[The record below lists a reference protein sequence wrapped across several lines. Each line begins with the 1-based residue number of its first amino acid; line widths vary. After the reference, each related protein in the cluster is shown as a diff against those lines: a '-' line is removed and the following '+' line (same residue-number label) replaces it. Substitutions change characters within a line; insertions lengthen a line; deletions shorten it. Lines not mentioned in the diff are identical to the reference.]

1 MSVSGIYAIRR
12 VAMGLATVSLNAN
25 AAVRGASAITTCRG
39 DSEGRVSYKFE
50 AKVGLVWIIRQRQI
64 NTMGIPSY
72 FRKLVDNYKG
82 LICRNKPGAVGW
94 LMFDFNCLMYHVL
107 RRPDCPAYVAD
118 RKAVWE
124 AAFLDEI
131 ARYTLKVIRQAEP
144 VRGVYIA
151 IDGVAPMAKI
161 KQQRMRRFKVG
172 ESASPGGD
180 SSAAVGSLIAPP
192 NPPSHGTIRSA
203 GEVQNENGVGGLGG
217 EALSPSWDKNALTPG
232 TAFMAAVSARLQ
244 KLIRDHQPAGQRWLL
259 SDTTEAGEG
268 EQKIVAQMRAGLCEG
283 SEGVVVYGLDADLIV
298 LSLWTRAT
306 HMAGRPMW
314 LFRERI
320 ERGEMVRNA
329 VGEEQFEWFSIGILE
344 DAVCI
349 GRGEAD
355 RLPYLQD
362 YCAAMMLLGNDFLPT
377 SMTFRLK
384 EGGHPRLLELVE
396 KGRKAATGGRL
407 WTASSGLD
415 LKGWHAALQYL
426 SYGEERRFKQA
437 VEKKL
442 MAKGND
448 TDPEDE
454 PLRVKADAVF
464 LDGSVCGGELV
475 GGWRGLYAQIGFG
488 GESGRRE
495 AVEKYIEG
503 LTWIVDYYTGRP
515 ISMEW
520 FYPWHFP
527 PLWEDVAAGLK
538 AGGWRAPPVPG
549 ARGLRPV
556 EQLAM
561 VLPLRSWGLIPAGE
575 PVRRLPELAP
585 EWFPEHYELQS
596 IGKRFA
602 WECEPEIPI
611 PTPAQVWAMV

>member
-1 MSVSGIYAIRR
+1 
-12 VAMGLATVSLNAN
+12 
-25 AAVRGASAITTCRG
+25 
-39 DSEGRVSYKFE
+39 
-50 AKVGLVWIIRQRQI
+50 
-64 NTMGIPSY
+64 MGIPSY

-82 LICRNKPGAVGW
+82 LLCRNKPGAVGW
-94 LMFDFNCLMYHVL
+94 LMFDFNCLMYHVM

-131 ARYTLKVIRQAEP
+131 ARYTLKVIRQVGP

-172 ESASPGGD
+172 GD

-192 NPPSHGTIRSA
+192 NPPSHGTISDVGVDCAGIPPETGVRGRERS
-203 GEVQNENGVGGLGG
+203 
-217 EALSPSWDKNALTPG
+217 EAPPWDKNALTPG

-244 KLIRDHQPAGQRWLL
+244 KLIRDHQPADQRWLL

-268 EQKIVAQMRAGLCEG
+268 EQKIVAQMRTGLCAG
-283 SEGVVVYGLDADLIV
+283 SEGIVVYGLDADLIV

-329 VGEEQFEWFSIGILE
+329 AGEEQFEWFNISVLE
-344 DAVCI
+344 DAVCE
-349 GRGEAD
+349 GCEAGQ

-384 EGGHPRLLELVE
+384 EGGHNRLLELVE
-396 KGRKAATGGRL
+396 KARKAASGGRL
-407 WTASSGLD
+407 WTVENGLD
-415 LKGWHAALQYL
+415 LKGWQVGLQYL
-426 SYGEERRFKQA
+426 SYGEEGRFKRA

-442 MAKGND
+442 MAKGDD

-454 PLRVKADAVF
+454 PLRVRADAVF
-464 LDGSVCGGELV
+464 LDGGEVGAELV
-475 GGWRGLYAQIGFG
+475 GGWRGLYAQIAFG

-538 AGGWRAPPVPG
+538 TGGFRAPPVPG
-549 ARGLRPV
+549 ARCLRPV

-561 VLPLRSWGLIPAGE
+561 VLPLRSWSLIPEGE
-575 PVRRLPELAP
+575 AVRRLPELAP
-585 EWFPEHYELQS
+585 ELFPERYELQS

-611 PTPAQVWAMV
+611 PTPAQVWAIVG

>member
-1 MSVSGIYAIRR
+1 
-12 VAMGLATVSLNAN
+12 
-25 AAVRGASAITTCRG
+25 
-39 DSEGRVSYKFE
+39 
-50 AKVGLVWIIRQRQI
+50 
-64 NTMGIPSY
+64 MGIPSY

-107 RRPDCPAYVAD
+107 RRPDCPTYVAE

-144 VRGVYIA
+144 TRGVYIA

-161 KQQRMRRFKVG
+161 KQQRMRRFKGGG
-172 ESASPGGD
+172 ESVATETISDVGVDCAGSIVNTVAEPPQGG
-180 SSAAVGSLIAPP
+180 GFGGPCPP
-192 NPPSHGTIRSA
+192 T
-203 GEVQNENGVGGLGG
+203 
-217 EALSPSWDKNALTPG
+217 WDKNALTPG

-283 SEGVVVYGLDADLIV
+283 GEGVVVYGLDADLIV

-306 HMAGRPMW
+306 HMEGRPMW

-329 VGEEQFEWFSIGILE
+329 AGEEQFEWFSIGILE
-344 DAVCI
+344 DAVCEN
-349 GRGEAD
+349 RSAAD

-396 KGRKAATGGRL
+396 KSRKASSGGRL
-407 WTASSGLD
+407 WTAGSGLD
-415 LKGWHAALQYL
+415 LKGWRVGLQYL
-426 SYGEERRFKQA
+426 SYGEEGRFKRA

-442 MAKGND
+442 MAKGDD
-448 TDPEDE
+448 TNPEDE
-454 PLRVKADAVF
+454 PLRLRADAVF
-464 LDGSVCGGELV
+464 LDGTELV
-475 GGWRGLYAQIGFG
+475 TDWRGLYAQIAFG
-488 GESGRRE
+488 GEAGRRE

-538 AGGWRAPPVPG
+538 VGGWRAPPAPG
-549 ARGLRPV
+549 VRGLRPV

-561 VLPLRSWGLIPAGE
+561 VLPLRSWSLIPAGE

-585 EWFPEHYELQS
+585 EWFPERYELQS

-611 PTPAQVWAMV
+611 PTPAQVWAVVG

>member
-1 MSVSGIYAIRR
+1 
-12 VAMGLATVSLNAN
+12 
-25 AAVRGASAITTCRG
+25 
-39 DSEGRVSYKFE
+39 
-50 AKVGLVWIIRQRQI
+50 
-64 NTMGIPSY
+64 MGIPSY

-82 LICRNKPGAVGW
+82 LVCRNKPGAVGW

-107 RRPDCPAYVAD
+107 RRPDCPAYSAD

-131 ARYTLKVIRQAEP
+131 ARYTLKVIRQVEP
-144 VRGVYIA
+144 ARGVYIA

-161 KQQRMRRFKVG
+161 KQQRMRRFR
-172 ESASPGGD
+172 GGGAD
-180 SSAAVGSLIAPP
+180 APP
-192 NPPSHGTIRSA
+192 IPPSL
-203 GEVQNENGVGGLGG
+203 GENTTPLTAQSVGGIGG
-217 EALSPSWDKNALTPG
+217 EALSPWDKNALTPG
-232 TAFMAAVSARLQ
+232 TAFMAAVSTRLQ

-268 EQKIVAQMRAGLCEG
+268 EQKIVAQMRAGLCTGPEG
-283 SEGVVVYGLDADLIV
+283 IVVYGLDADLIV
-298 LSLWTRAT
+298 LSLWTRAMY
-306 HMAGRPMW
+306 MAGRPMW

-329 VGEEQFEWFSIGILE
+329 VGEEQFEWFSIGVLE
-344 DAVCI
+344 DAVCE
-349 GRGEAD
+349 GREGAQ

-396 KGRKAATGGRL
+396 KARRAASGGRL
-407 WTASSGLD
+407 WTEEGGLD
-415 LKGWHAALQYL
+415 LKGWQVGLQYL
-426 SYGEERRFKQA
+426 TYGEEGRFKRT

-442 MAKGND
+442 MAKGDD

-454 PLRVKADAVF
+454 PLRLRADAVF
-464 LDGSVCGGELV
+464 LDGPTGELV
-475 GGWRGLYAQIGFG
+475 GGWRQLYAQIAFG
-488 GESGRRE
+488 GEAGRRE
-495 AVEKYIEG
+495 AVKKYIEG
-503 LTWIVDYYTGRP
+503 LTWVVDYYTGRP

-527 PLWEDVAAGLK
+527 PLWEDIATGLR
-538 AGGWRAPPVPG
+538 GGWRAPPAPG
-549 ARGLRPV
+549 ARVLRPV

-561 VLPLRSWGLIPAGE
+561 VLPLRSWSLIPVGE

-585 EWFPEHYELQS
+585 EWFPERFEVQS

-611 PTPAQVWAMV
+611 PTPAQVWAKIR

>member
-1 MSVSGIYAIRR
+1 
-12 VAMGLATVSLNAN
+12 
-25 AAVRGASAITTCRG
+25 
-39 DSEGRVSYKFE
+39 
-50 AKVGLVWIIRQRQI
+50 
-64 NTMGIPSY
+64 MGIPSY

-107 RRPDCPAYVAD
+107 RRPDCPVYVAD

-192 NPPSHGTIRSA
+192 NPPSGGDSLALAPPNPPSGGDSLALAPPNPPSHGTISDIGVDCAGIPPETGVRGRERS
-203 GEVQNENGVGGLGG
+203 
-217 EALSPSWDKNALTPG
+217 EAPPWDKNALTPG

-344 DAVCI
+344 DAVCE
-349 GRGEAD
+349 GRAAAD

-396 KGRKAATGGRL
+396 KARKAATGGRL
-407 WTASSGLD
+407 WTAGSGLD
-415 LKGWHAALQYL
+415 LKGWQVGLQYL
-426 SYGEERRFKQA
+426 SYGEEGRFKRA

-442 MAKGND
+442 MAKGDDN
-448 TDPEDE
+448 DPEDE

-464 LDGSVCGGELV
+464 MEKSTGELV
-475 GGWRGLYAQIGFG
+475 DGWRQLYAQIAFG
-488 GESGRRE
+488 GEAGRRE

-538 AGGWRAPPVPG
+538 VGGWRAPPTPG
-549 ARGLRPV
+549 ERGLRPV

-561 VLPLRSWGLIPAGE
+561 VLPLRSWSLIPAGE

-585 EWFPEHYELQS
+585 EWFPERYELQS

-611 PTPAQVWAMV
+611 PTPAQVWAVVG

>member
-1 MSVSGIYAIRR
+1 
-12 VAMGLATVSLNAN
+12 
-25 AAVRGASAITTCRG
+25 
-39 DSEGRVSYKFE
+39 
-50 AKVGLVWIIRQRQI
+50 
-64 NTMGIPSY
+64 MGIPSY

-82 LICRNKPGAVGW
+82 LLCRNKPGAVGW
-94 LMFDFNCLMYHVL
+94 LMFDFNCLMYHVM

-131 ARYTLKVIRQAEP
+131 ARYTLKVIRQVGP

-172 ESASPGGD
+172 ESASPPNPPSGGD
-180 SSAAVGSLIAPP
+180 SSAAIGSLIAPP
-192 NPPSHGTIRSA
+192 NPPSHGTIMGTEA
-203 GEVQNENGVGGLGG
+203 ELPQDGGFGG
-217 EALSPSWDKNALTPG
+217 PCPPTWDKNALTPG

-244 KLIRDHQPAGQRWLL
+244 KLIRDHQPTDQRWLL
-259 SDTTEAGEG
+259 SDTTETGEG
-268 EQKIVAQMRAGLCEG
+268 EQKIVAQMRSGLCTG
-283 SEGVVVYGLDADLIV
+283 SEGIVIYGLDADLIV

-329 VGEEQFEWFSIGILE
+329 AGEEQFEWFNIGILE
-344 DAVCI
+344 DAVCDERHGSQSGGSGP
-349 GRGEAD
+349 GRSAAD

-384 EGGHPRLLELVE
+384 EGGHNRLLELVE
-396 KGRKAATGGRL
+396 KARKAATGGRL
-407 WTASSGLD
+407 WTAENGLD
-415 LKGWHAALQYL
+415 LKGWQVGLQYL
-426 SYGEERRFKQA
+426 SYGEEGRFKRA

-464 LDGSVCGGELV
+464 LDGSACGGELV
-475 GGWRGLYAQIGFG
+475 GGWRGLYAQIAFG

-538 AGGWRAPPVPG
+538 AGGFRAPPVPG
-549 ARGLRPV
+549 ARMLRPV

-561 VLPLRSWGLIPAGE
+561 VLPLRSWSLIPAGE
-575 PVRRLPELAP
+575 AVRRLPELAP

-611 PTPAQVWAMV
+611 PTPAQVWAVVG

>member
-1 MSVSGIYAIRR
+1 
-12 VAMGLATVSLNAN
+12 
-25 AAVRGASAITTCRG
+25 
-39 DSEGRVSYKFE
+39 
-50 AKVGLVWIIRQRQI
+50 
-64 NTMGIPSY
+64 MGIPSY

-107 RRPDCPAYVAD
+107 RRPDCPTYVAE

-144 VRGVYIA
+144 TRGVYIA

-161 KQQRMRRFKVG
+161 KQQRMRRFKGAPV
-172 ESASPGGD
+172 EETIN
-180 SSAAVGSLIAPP
+180 SSGVDCTGVPPETGVRGRERSEAPP
-192 NPPSHGTIRSA
+192 
-203 GEVQNENGVGGLGG
+203 
-217 EALSPSWDKNALTPG
+217 WDKNALTPG

-259 SDTTEAGEG
+259 SDTNEAGEG

-283 SEGVVVYGLDADLIV
+283 NEGVVVYGLDADLIV

-329 VGEEQFEWFSIGILE
+329 VGEEQFEWFSIGVLE
-344 DAVCI
+344 DAVCE
-349 GRGEAD
+349 GRSVAD

-396 KGRKAATGGRL
+396 KARKASTGGRL
-407 WTASSGLD
+407 WSAEAGLD
-415 LKGWHAALQYL
+415 LKGWQAGIQYL
-426 SYGEERRFKQA
+426 SYGEEGRFKRA

-448 TDPEDE
+448 NDPEDE
-454 PLRVKADAVF
+454 PLRVRADAVF
-464 LDGSVCGGELV
+464 LDGTELV
-475 GGWRGLYAQIGFG
+475 ADWRGLYAQIAFG

-495 AVEKYIEG
+495 AVQKYIEG

-527 PLWEDVAAGLK
+527 PLWEDVAASLRRR
-538 AGGWRAPPVPG
+538 GWQTPPAPG

-561 VLPLRSWGLIPAGE
+561 VLPLRSWSLIPAGE

-611 PTPAQVWAMV
+611 PTPAQVWAVVG